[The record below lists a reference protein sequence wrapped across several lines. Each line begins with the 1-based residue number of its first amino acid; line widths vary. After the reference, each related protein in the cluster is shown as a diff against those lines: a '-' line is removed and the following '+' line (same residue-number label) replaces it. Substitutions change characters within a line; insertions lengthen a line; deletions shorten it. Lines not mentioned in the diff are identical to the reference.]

1 MCAQKDIKMQNSYER
16 VRRAIEFDGPDRIPY
31 NFDEN
36 RTPVIDTKYG
46 DDFIWVFVDPAP
58 DFEPDDPGE
67 NELGVISETLDER
80 VMGIPKV
87 YPLDDWSKLR
97 DYRFPDYSLPSR
109 YITMERHIAENPDK
123 YVLGMFP
130 HFLFQVLYDLLG
142 FENFMLSVA
151 LERENLETLLDMLAD
166 SAISVVHEMADR
178 GVHGIIAIDDMGLQD
193 RLMISPEDWRA
204 LIKPRYARVIDV
216 AHQRNVHIFSHICG
230 YIPDII
236 DDLIEVGLDVLQIDQ
251 QDHMGIDMLAERFGG
266 LICFFCP
273 ADIQTTLPKPNA
285 LPAIEAK
292 VKQLIRGFGAY
303 NGGFM
308 AKTYPQPEAIHIP
321 EENTAYMCEMVK
333 KYGKY
338 PLTWIG

>member
-1 MCAQKDIKMQNSYER
+1 MQNSYER

-46 DDFIWVFVDPAP
+46 EDFIWVFVDPAP
-58 DFEPDDPGE
+58 DFAPSDPGE

-87 YPLDDWSKLR
+87 HPLDDWSKLR

-109 YITMERHIAENPDK
+109 YVNMERHIAESPDK
-123 YVLGMFP
+123 YALGMFP
-130 HFLFQVLYDLLG
+130 QFLFQVLYDLLG

-204 LIKPRYARVIDV
+204 LIKPRYARVIDA

-251 QDHMGIDMLAERFGG
+251 QDHMGIDTLAERFGG

-273 ADIQTTLPKPNA
+273 VDIQTTLPQPGG

-292 VKQLIRGFGAY
+292 VKQQIRGFGVY

-308 AKTYPQPEAIHIP
+308 AKTYPQPEAINVP
-321 EENTAYMCEMVK
+321 EENMAYMCEMVK
-333 KYGKY
+333 KYGSY
-338 PLTWIG
+338 PMTWIG